1 MKVSKEN
8 AIILFSG
15 LLFFIFLIEIIAPLI
30 LNRTNA
36 DLSGNINNSNE
47 DIVMGVYNGNLE
59 LIAIKE
65 SVIVTNPDNEL
76 KKLVNNEKK
85 KFNIIYADED
95 QNGYTIIFK
104 NNENISD
111 FLKIIPSNYNIY
123 VTASL
128 LLKNGSQI
136 LTNNEILTIERDQ
149 VLQTLIE
156 KNIID
161 DPSNNNLSFIVEA
174 YLSKS
179 NKEILQV
186 ISITPEEK
194 TEYKEL
200 SLSIKNIKTISISNV
215 SNNSKIYYSIANYAK
230 ENNLPYS
237 ETATNIIKL
246 SINNQTLTQK
256 LLEILKANSNETK
269 DILASLIAEIEYNN
283 KTYEIIIKDIDLLS
297 ISNNNSITKN
307 VTISKIGGK
316 ITSIRFN

>member
-297 ISNNNSITKN
+297 
-307 VTISKIGGK
+307 
-316 ITSIRFN
+316 